1 MTGLLR
7 ESRIRAGLTQHE
19 LAGRASVSVRTV
31 RALENGAVT
40 RPQAASLRRLA
51 AVLDVDPAS
60 LLPGPV
66 ADAGPGDSLLRVDV
80 LGPLAVRRGPA
91 VITVAS
97 PMLRKL
103 LCLLAIQPG
112 REVGFEEIIDTL
124 WEGQSPR
131 TCRQLVHTYVGG
143 LRKLLDDGARDSAVP
158 RTAQGYRLVMEAGQ
172 SDAAEFSELVTRAG
186 RAAADGA
193 ALPAWQLYAEAVN
206 CWRGP
211 LLAGAG
217 AWPQVHPAAIALT
230 GRRTAAVLAWAELGL
245 SLGKYS
251 PLVPALRTL
260 AVEQTLHEG
269 LAARLML
276 ALAGAGQQA
285 EALAVYQDLRDRLS
299 GELGVD
305 PGPEITSAHLR
316 VLRGQLPGAGLA
328 AAAGPRVCEPPAQ
341 LPMECVGFTGR
352 AGELRTLDRILGA
365 EGAAKSA
372 PVAVVTGMGGV
383 GKTALAVRWA
393 WRQRGRYPDGQL
405 YADLRGHAVTGPARP
420 LDVLTGFLAAL
431 GEPAERIPV
440 DEGQA
445 AALLRTRL
453 EGRRILLLLDNAL
466 DAQQVR
472 PLLPA
477 APGSAVIVTARDRM
491 TGLIA
496 RDGAGAVVVRP
507 LPEAEAAALLV
518 ASMGERGGGEPP
530 AVVAELAGLCAHL
543 PLALRIAAAN
553 LAARPSYRL
562 ADYVATL
569 ASGDRLT
576 GLAVPEDEQA
586 AVRLAFELS
595 CDTLKPELRRLFRLA
610 GLVPGPDFTAPAVA
624 ALAGIA
630 TSQAESLLDR
640 LAARNLIDEHAHG
653 RYRLHDLLR
662 LYAAEL
668 AAAEE
673 SAAGRDSAIDR
684 LAAYAMAAVRSA
696 SEMLY
701 PHLLHLPDNG
711 GPDNG
716 GPDNGGPDNGEG
728 ERADGGAEFARGAPE
743 FTDDAGA
750 LAWLN
755 AERANL
761 VALVALLAQQG
772 GAETA
777 LRLSNRLAGYFQMTS
792 NSVDWLVVATAAR
805 RAVSDDVPI
814 AVACAELHLGT
825 LRSMQSRYEAAA
837 GHFAACADRARCA
850 GWVAGEAVA
859 LNNQASAYW
868 QLGRAAET
876 IELLT
881 EALDAHRRTGRTAG
895 EAVTVAN
902 IAAARLQLARAADE
916 VTEAAA
922 VSEQRHEALRLLGQA
937 RDMHQALR
945 DRRNEAETCRR
956 IAEAYR
962 DLGDLEPAAAHAR
975 QAITLAR
982 EAAVQRFEIS
992 ARSTLAT
999 VLVRLGEPEQ
1009 GLAEHTLAQD
1019 LAGKAGDPAQQAEV
1033 LMDLGESMTRLGR
1046 LDEALLIAQDV
1057 SAAADQLRMPLL
1069 QRRAKHVIATTASPE
1084 LSGQADAAKA
1094 AAGHR
1099 KVNVVPWL
1107 PVEEGPDSPGE
1118 VGLRLGGE
1126 RDHPA
1131 VRAEQA
1137 EKLL

>member
-7 ESRIRAGLTQHE
+7 ESRVRAGLTQHE
-19 LAGRASVSVRTV
+19 LAERARVSVRTV
-31 RALENGAVT
+31 RALENGAVA
-40 RPQAASLRRLA
+40 RPQPASLRRLA

-60 LLPGPV
+60 LLPGSP
-66 ADAGPGDSLLRVDV
+66 ADAGSGDMPMRIDV
-80 LGPLAVRRGPA
+80 LGPLVVRRGHA

-112 REVGFEEIIDTL
+112 HEVGFEEIIDTL
-124 WEGQSPR
+124 WEGQTPR

-143 LRKLLDDGARDSAVP
+143 LRRSLNDGARDSVVA
-158 RTAQGYRLVMEAGQ
+158 RTAQGYRLVVDAGQ
-172 SDAAEFSELVTRAG
+172 SDAAEFGELVTRAG

-193 ALPAWQLYAEAVN
+193 ALSAWQLYAEAVN

-217 AWPQVHPAAIALT
+217 AWLQVHPAAIALT

-245 SLGKYS
+245 SLGKFS
-251 PLVPALRTL
+251 PLVPPLRTL
-260 AVEQTLHEG
+260 AVEQPLHEG

-328 AAAGPRVCEPPAQ
+328 AVAGPRVSEPPAQ
-341 LPMECVGFTGR
+341 LPTECVGFTGR
-352 AGELRTLDRILGA
+352 ADELRTLDRILGA
-365 EGAAKSA
+365 EGAAKTA

-393 WRQRGRYPDGQL
+393 WRHRSRYPDGQL
-405 YADLRGHAVTGPARP
+405 YADLRGHAIIGPARP
-420 LDVLTGFLAAL
+420 LEVLTGFLAAL
-431 GEPAERIPV
+431 GEPAERIPE

-453 EGRRILLLLDNAL
+453 EGKRILLLLENAL

-477 APGSAVIVTARDRM
+477 APGSAAIVTARDRM

-496 RDGAGAVVVRP
+496 RDGAFAVVVRP
-507 LPEAEAAALLV
+507 LPDAEAAALLV
-518 ASMGERGGGEPP
+518 ASMGERGDGETP
-530 AVVAELAGLCAHL
+530 AMVAELAGLCAHL

-586 AVRLAFELS
+586 AVRSAFELS
-595 CDTLKPELRRLFRLA
+595 CDTLKPELRRLFRLV
-610 GLVPGPDFTAPAVA
+610 GLAPGPDVTVPAAA

-640 LAARNLIDEHAHG
+640 LAARNLIEENAHG

-668 AAAEE
+668 AEAEE
-673 SAAGRDSAIDR
+673 SAADRDAAIDR
-684 LAAYAMAAVRSA
+684 LADHAMAAVRSA

-701 PHLLHLPDNG
+701 PHLLHLPGSARED
-711 GPDNG
+711 
-716 GPDNGGPDNGEG
+716 
-728 ERADGGAEFARGAPE
+728 RADGEAELAWSAPE
-743 FTDDAGA
+743 FADAAAA
-750 LAWLN
+750 LAWLD

-761 VALVALLAQQG
+761 VALVVLLARQG
-772 GAETA
+772 RAEAA
-777 LRLSNRLAGYFQMTS
+777 LRLADRLAGYFYMSS
-792 NSVDWLVVATAAR
+792 NSVDWLVAATEAR

-814 AVACAELHLGT
+814 AVACAELHLGM
-825 LRSMQSRYEAAA
+825 LRFMQSRYEAAA
-837 GHFAACADRARCA
+837 GHYAVCADQARRA

-859 LNNQASAYW
+859 LNNRASAYW
-868 QLGRAAET
+868 HLGRAAET

-881 EALDAHRRTGRTAG
+881 EALAVHRRTGRTAG
-895 EAVTVAN
+895 EAVTIAN
-902 IAAARLQLARAADE
+902 IAAARLQLARSADA

-937 RDMHQALR
+937 RDMHQALH

-982 EAAVQRFEIS
+982 EAAVQRYEIS

-1009 GLAEHTLAQD
+1009 SLAEHTLARE
-1019 LAGKAGDPAQQAEV
+1019 LAGKAADPVQQAEV
-1033 LMDLGESMTRLGR
+1033 LMDLAESMAWLGR
-1046 LDEALLIAQDV
+1046 LEEALIIAQDV
-1057 SAAADQLRMPLL
+1057 SAAAVHLRIPLL
-1069 QRRAKHVIATTASPE
+1069 QRRAKHVIATMSITRASGDV
-1084 LSGQADAAKA
+1084 S
-1094 AAGHR
+1094 R
-1099 KVNVVPWL
+1099 
-1107 PVEEGPDSPGE
+1107 
-1118 VGLRLGGE
+1118 
-1126 RDHPA
+1126 
-1131 VRAEQA
+1131 
-1137 EKLL
+1137 

>member
-1 MTGLLR
+1 MPRARPDRTCRERASVDGLPRERHNEAVGADRPMTGLLR
-7 ESRIRAGLTQHE
+7 ESRVRAGLTQHE
-19 LAGRASVSVRTV
+19 LAGRARVSVRTV
-31 RALENGAVT
+31 RALENGAVA

-51 AVLDVDPAS
+51 TVLGVDPAS

-66 ADAGPGDSLLRVDV
+66 ADAGPGDTLLRIDV

-124 WEGQSPR
+124 WEGRSPR

-143 LRKLLDDGARDSAVP
+143 LRKLLDDGARGSAVP
-158 RTAQGYRLVMEAGQ
+158 RTAQGYRLVVDAGQ

-186 RAAADGA
+186 RASADGA

-217 AWPQVHPAAIALT
+217 AWLQVHPAAIALT

-276 ALAGAGQQA
+276 ALAGSGQQA
-285 EALAVYQDLRDRLS
+285 EALAVYQDLRNRLS

-328 AAAGPRVCEPPAQ
+328 AGAGPRVSQPPAQ

-365 EGAAKSA
+365 EGPAKSA

-383 GKTALAVRWA
+383 GKTALAVQWA
-393 WRQRGRYPDGQL
+393 WRQRDRYPDGQL
-405 YADLRGHAVTGPARP
+405 YADLRGHAITGPARP

-431 GEPAERIPV
+431 GEPAERIPE

-477 APGSAVIVTARDRM
+477 APGSAAIVTARDRM

-518 ASMGERGGGEPP
+518 ASMGERGDGEPP

-562 ADYVATL
+562 TDYVATL

-595 CDTLKPELRRLFRLA
+595 CDTLKPELRRLFRLV

-673 SAAGRDSAIDR
+673 SAVGRDSAIDR

-696 SEMLY
+696 SELLY
-701 PHLLHLPDNG
+701 PHLLHLPDS
-711 GPDNG
+711 
-716 GPDNGGPDNGEG
+716 GGPDNGEG

-743 FTDDAGA
+743 FTDDAVA

-761 VALVALLAQQG
+761 VALVALLARQG
-772 GAETA
+772 RAETA
-777 LRLSNRLAGYFQMTS
+777 LRLSNRLAGYFHMTS

-814 AVACAELHLGT
+814 AVACAELHLGM

-881 EALDAHRRTGRTAG
+881 KALDAHRRTGRTAG

-902 IAAARLQLARAADE
+902 IAAARLQLARSADA
-916 VTEAAA
+916 VTQAAA

-937 RDMHQALR
+937 RDMHQALH

-999 VLVRLGEPEQ
+999 ILVRLGEPEP

-1033 LMDLGESMTRLGR
+1033 LMDLAESMARLGR
-1046 LDEALLIAQDV
+1046 LEEALLIAQDV
-1057 SAAADQLRMPLL
+1057 SVAADHLRMPLL
-1069 QRRAKHVIATTASPE
+1069 QRRAKHVIATTS
-1084 LSGQADAAKA
+1084 
-1094 AAGHR
+1094 
-1099 KVNVVPWL
+1099 
-1107 PVEEGPDSPGE
+1107 
-1118 VGLRLGGE
+1118 
-1126 RDHPA
+1126 
-1131 VRAEQA
+1131 
-1137 EKLL
+1137 

>member
-19 LAGRASVSVRTV
+19 LAGRARVSVRTV
-31 RALENGAVT
+31 RALENGAVA

-51 AVLDVDPAS
+51 AVLDVDPAA
-60 LLPGPV
+60 LLPG
-66 ADAGPGDSLLRVDV
+66 AGPADTLLRIDV

-91 VITVAS
+91 VITVVS

-103 LCLLAIQPG
+103 LCVLALQPG

-124 WEGQSPR
+124 WEGPAPR

-143 LRKLLDDGARDSAVP
+143 LRKLLDNETLP
-158 RTAQGYRLVMEAGQ
+158 RTAQGYRLVMDAGQ
-172 SDAAEFSELVTRAG
+172 SDAAEFGELVTRAA

-217 AWPQVHPAAIALT
+217 AWLQVHPAAIALT

-245 SLGKYS
+245 SLGKYG
-251 PLVPALRTL
+251 PLVPVLRSL
-260 AVEQTLHEG
+260 AVEQPLHEG

-299 GELGVD
+299 DELGVD
-305 PGPEITSAHLR
+305 PGPEIASAHLR

-328 AAAGPRVCEPPAQ
+328 AGAGPQVREPPAQ
-341 LPMECVGFTGR
+341 LPMACVGFTGR
-352 AGELRTLDRILGA
+352 AGELRSLDRILGA
-365 EGAAKSA
+365 EEAEEAEEAARTA

-393 WRQRGRYPDGQL
+393 WRQRDRYPDGQL
-405 YADLRGHAVTGPARP
+405 YADLRGHAITGPVRP
-420 LDVLTGFLAAL
+420 LEVLTGFLAAL
-431 GEPAERIPV
+431 GEPAERIPE

-453 EGRRILLLLDNAL
+453 EGKRILLLLDNAL

-477 APGSAVIVTARDRM
+477 APGSAAIVTARDRM

-518 ASMGERGGGEPP
+518 AAMGERGDGEPP
-530 AVVAELAGLCAHL
+530 AVLAELAGLCAHL

-562 ADYVATL
+562 ADYVAAL

-586 AVRLAFELS
+586 AVRSAFELS

-610 GLVPGPDFTAPAVA
+610 GLAPGPDLTAPAMA
-624 ALAGIA
+624 ALASIA

-640 LAARNLIDEHAHG
+640 LAARNLIDEYAHG

-673 SAAGRDSAIDR
+673 SPAGRDAAIDR
-684 LAAYAMAAVRSA
+684 LAAHAMAAVRSA

-701 PHLLHLPDNG
+701 PHLLHLPDHSEPDST
-711 GPDNG
+711 GPDS
-716 GPDNGGPDNGEG
+716 
-728 ERADGGAEFARGAPE
+728 AAPE
-743 FTDDAGA
+743 FADVAAA

-772 GAETA
+772 RAETT
-777 LRLSNRLAGYFQMTS
+777 LRLADRLGGYFQMTS

-805 RAVSDDVPI
+805 QATSDDVPI
-814 AVACAELHLGT
+814 AVASAELHLGM
-825 LRSMQSRYEAAA
+825 LRSMQSRYETAA

-850 GWVAGEAVA
+850 GWIAGEAVA

-881 EALDAHRRTGRTAG
+881 EALDAHRRTGRIAG

-902 IAAARLQLARAADE
+902 IAAARLQLARSADE

-937 RDMHQALR
+937 RDMHRALH

-1009 GLAEHTLAQD
+1009 GLAEHARARE
-1019 LAGKAGDPAQQAEV
+1019 LAGKTGDPAQQAEV
-1033 LMDLGESMTRLGR
+1033 LMDLAESMAWLGR
-1046 LDEALLIAQDV
+1046 PEEALLMAQDV
-1057 SAAADQLRMPLL
+1057 AAAAGHLRMPAL
-1069 QRRAKHVIATTASPE
+1069 QRRAEH
-1084 LSGQADAAKA
+1084 
-1094 AAGHR
+1094 
-1099 KVNVVPWL
+1099 VVP
-1107 PVEEGPDSPGE
+1107 SPP
-1118 VGLRLGGE
+1118 R
-1126 RDHPA
+1126 
-1131 VRAEQA
+1131 
-1137 EKLL
+1137 

>member
-7 ESRIRAGLTQHE
+7 ESRIRAGLTQDE
-19 LAGRASVSVRTV
+19 LAGRARVSVRTV
-31 RALENGAVT
+31 RALENGAVA

-51 AVLDVDPAS
+51 AVLDVDPAA
-60 LLPGPV
+60 LLPGP
-66 ADAGPGDSLLRVDV
+66 GPGDVLLRVDV
-80 LGPLAVRRGPA
+80 LGPLTVRRGPA
-91 VITVAS
+91 VITVPS

-124 WEGQSPR
+124 WEGQPPR

-143 LRKLLDDGARDSAVP
+143 LRKLLDDSGVP
-158 RTAQGYRLVMEAGQ
+158 RTAQGYRLVLDAGQ
-172 SDAAEFSELVTRAG
+172 SDAAEFSDLAARAG

-193 ALPAWQLYAEAVN
+193 ALPAWQLYAEALN

-217 AWPQVHPAAIALT
+217 AWPQSHPAAIALT

-260 AVEQTLHEG
+260 AVEQPLHEG

-299 GELGVD
+299 AELGVD
-305 PGPEITSAHLR
+305 PGPEISAAHLR
-316 VLRGQLPGAGLA
+316 VLRGQLPGSGLA
-328 AAAGPRVCEPPAQ
+328 AVAAPQVCEPPAQ

-352 AGELRTLDRILGA
+352 AGELQALDHVLGA
-365 EGAAKSA
+365 AGA

-393 WRQRGRYPDGQL
+393 RRHRDRYPDGQL
-405 YADLRGHAVTGPARP
+405 YADLRGHGMAGPARP
-420 LDVLTGFLAAL
+420 LEVLTGFLAAL
-431 GEPAERIPV
+431 GEPAERIPE

-453 EGRRILLLLDNAL
+453 EGRRILLFLDNAL

-472 PLLPA
+472 PLLPGA
-477 APGSAVIVTARDRM
+477 AGSATIVTARDRM

-507 LPEAEAAALLV
+507 LPDAEAAALLV
-518 ASMGERGGGEPP
+518 AAMGERGDGEAP
-530 AVVAELAGLCAHL
+530 AAVAELAGLCAHL

-553 LAARPSYRL
+553 LAVRPSYRL
-562 ADYVATL
+562 AEYVSALT
-569 ASGDRLT
+569 SGDRLA

-586 AVRLAFELS
+586 AVRSAFELS

-610 GLVPGPDFTAPAVA
+610 GLAPGPDLTAPAVA

-640 LAARNLIDEHAHG
+640 LAARNLIDEYAHG

-673 SAAGRDSAIDR
+673 SAAGRDAAIDR
-684 LAAYAMAAVRSA
+684 LSAHALGAVRSA

-701 PHLLHLPDNG
+701 PHMLHLPDT
-711 GPDNG
+711 
-716 GPDNGGPDNGEG
+716 
-728 ERADGGAEFARGAPE
+728 DGQSAPE
-743 FTDDAGA
+743 FTGGATEFADAA
-750 LAWLN
+750 AAVAWLN

-761 VALVALLAQQG
+761 VALVTLLA
-772 GAETA
+772 AEGRA
-777 LRLSNRLAGYFQMTS
+777 EAAVRLSDRLAGYFFMSS
-792 NSVDWLVVATAAR
+792 NTVDWLVAATAAR
-805 RAVSDDVPI
+805 SVVSDDVPL
-814 AVACAELHLGT
+814 AVACAELHLGM
-825 LRSMQSRYEAAA
+825 LRSLQSRYEAAA
-837 GHFAACADRARCA
+837 GHLADSADQARRA

-859 LNNQASAYW
+859 LNNQAIACW
-868 QLGRAAET
+868 KLGRAAET

-881 EALDAHRRTGRTAG
+881 EALDAHRRSGRTAG
-895 EAVTVAN
+895 EAVTIAN
-902 IAAARLQLARAADE
+902 IAAARLELARSADAA
-916 VTEAAA
+916 TEAAA
-922 VSEQRHEALRLLGQA
+922 ADGHRHEALRLLGQA
-937 RDMHQALR
+937 RDMHQALH
-945 DRRNEAETCRR
+945 DWRNEAETCRR

-962 DLGDLEPAAAHAR
+962 DLDDFEPAAAHAR
-975 QAITLAR
+975 EAIALAR
-982 EAAVQRFEIS
+982 QAAVQRFEIS

-999 VLVRLGEPEQ
+999 ILVRVGEPEQ
-1009 GLAEHTLAQD
+1009 GLAEHALARD
-1019 LAGKAGDPAQQAEV
+1019 LAREAGDPAQQAEV
-1033 LMDLGESMTRLGR
+1033 LMDLAESMAGLGR
-1046 LDEALLIAQDV
+1046 LEEALLIAQDV
-1057 SAAADQLRMPLL
+1057 SAAADRLRMLLL
-1069 QRRAKHVIATTASPE
+1069 QRRAGTLTGRV
-1084 LSGQADAAKA
+1084 QA
-1094 AAGHR
+1094 GI
-1099 KVNVVPWL
+1099 P
-1107 PVEEGPDSPGE
+1107 
-1118 VGLRLGGE
+1118 GLRSPVS
-1126 RDHPA
+1126 PA
-1131 VRAEQA
+1131 PAGQSG
-1137 EKLL
+1137 LP

>member
-1 MTGLLR
+1 VDGLPLERHNEAVGADRPMTGLLR
-7 ESRIRAGLTQHE
+7 ESRVRAGLTQHE
-19 LAGRASVSVRTV
+19 LAGRARVSVRTV
-31 RALENGAVT
+31 RALENGAVA

-66 ADAGPGDSLLRVDV
+66 AGAGPGDTTLRIDV
-80 LGPLAVRRGPA
+80 LGPLAVWRGPA

-124 WEGQSPR
+124 WEGQPPR

-143 LRKLLDDGARDSAVP
+143 LRKLLDDGAGDSVVP

-217 AWPQVHPAAIALT
+217 AWLQVHPGAIALT

-245 SLGKYS
+245 SLGRYS

-260 AVEQTLHEG
+260 GVEQPLHEG
-269 LAARLML
+269 VAARLML

-285 EALAVYQDLRDRLS
+285 EALAVYQDLRTRLS
-299 GELGVD
+299 DELGVD

-328 AAAGPRVCEPPAQ
+328 AGTGPQVSESPAQ

-352 AGELRTLDRILGA
+352 ASELQSLDRILGA
-365 EGAAKSA
+365 DGADGAAKSA

-393 WRQRGRYPDGQL
+393 WRQRARYPDGQL
-405 YADLRGHAVTGPARP
+405 YADLHGHAITGPARP
-420 LDVLTGFLAAL
+420 LEVLTGFLAAL
-431 GEPAERIPV
+431 GEPAERVPE

-477 APGSAVIVTARDRM
+477 APGSAAIVTARDRM

-496 RDGAGAVVVRP
+496 RDGALAVVVRP

-518 ASMGERGGGEPP
+518 AAMGERGEEDPP
-530 AVVAELAGLCAHL
+530 SVVAELAGLCAHL

-553 LAARPSYRL
+553 LAARPGYRL

-586 AVRLAFELS
+586 AVRSAFELS

-610 GLVPGPDFTAPAVA
+610 GLAPGPDLTAPAAA

-640 LAARNLIDEHAHG
+640 LAARNLIDEYAHG

-673 SAAGRDSAIDR
+673 SAAGQDAAIGR
-684 LAAYAMAAVRSA
+684 LAAHAMAAVRSA

-701 PHLLHLPDNG
+701 PHLLHLPDSG
-711 GPDNG
+711 G
-716 GPDNGGPDNGEG
+716 E
-728 ERADGGAEFARGAPE
+728 ERLDGGAESASGAPE
-743 FTDDAGA
+743 FADTAFTDDGA
-750 LAWLN
+750 ALTWLN

-761 VALVALLAQQG
+761 VALVALLAKQG
-772 GAETA
+772 RAEAA

-805 RAVSDDVPI
+805 QVVSDDVPI
-814 AVACAELHLGT
+814 AVACAELHLGM
-825 LRSMQSRYEAAA
+825 LRSVQSRYEAAA

-881 EALDAHRRTGRTAG
+881 EALDAHRRTGRRAG

-902 IAAARLQLARAADE
+902 IAAARLQLARSADA

-937 RDMHQALR
+937 RDMHQALH

-962 DLGDLEPAAAHAR
+962 DLGDLESAAAHAR

-999 VLVRLGEPEQ
+999 VLMRLAEPEQ
-1009 GLAEHTLAQD
+1009 GLAEHTLAQE

-1033 LMDLGESMTRLGR
+1033 LMDRAESMAWLGR
-1046 LDEALLIAQDV
+1046 QEEALLIAQDV
-1057 SAAADQLRMPLL
+1057 SAAAGHLRMPLL
-1069 QRRAKHVIATTASPE
+1069 QRRAKHIIAITS
-1084 LSGQADAAKA
+1084 
-1094 AAGHR
+1094 
-1099 KVNVVPWL
+1099 
-1107 PVEEGPDSPGE
+1107 
-1118 VGLRLGGE
+1118 
-1126 RDHPA
+1126 
-1131 VRAEQA
+1131 
-1137 EKLL
+1137 

>member
-1 MTGLLR
+1 MDGLPPEQHNEAVGSDRPMTGLLR
-7 ESRIRAGLTQHE
+7 ESRVRAGLTQHE
-19 LAGRASVSVRTV
+19 LAERAGVSVRTV
-31 RALENGAVT
+31 RALENGAVA

-51 AVLDVDPAS
+51 VVLDIDPAA
-60 LLPGPV
+60 LLPGALLTGSG
-66 ADAGPGDSLLRVDV
+66 ADPGPGDSLLRVDV

-158 RTAQGYRLVMEAGQ
+158 RTAQGYRLVVAAGE

-193 ALPAWQLYAEAVN
+193 TLPAWQLYAEAVN

-260 AVEQTLHEG
+260 AAEQPLHEG

-285 EALAVYQDLRDRLS
+285 EALAVYQNLRARLS

-305 PGPEITSAHLR
+305 PGPELTSAHLR

-328 AAAGPRVCEPPAQ
+328 AEAAPQISEPPAQ
-341 LPMECVGFTGR
+341 LPMECAGFTGR
-352 AGELRTLDRILGA
+352 VGELRALDRILGA
-365 EGAAKSA
+365 EGAASTA
-372 PVAVVTGMGGV
+372 PIAVVTGMGGV

-405 YADLRGHAVTGPARP
+405 YADLRGHAITGPARP
-420 LDVLTGFLAAL
+420 LEVLTGFLAAL
-431 GEPAERIPV
+431 GEPADRIPD

-453 EGRRILLLLDNAL
+453 EGKRILLLLDNAL

-477 APGSAVIVTARDRM
+477 APGNAAIVTSRDRM

-496 RDGAGAVVVRP
+496 RDGAGAVAVHP
-507 LPEAEAAALLV
+507 LPEAEAAALLII
-518 ASMGERGGGEPP
+518 AMGERGDGEPP

-553 LAARPSYRL
+553 LATRPSYPL
-562 ADYVATL
+562 SDYVVALT
-569 ASGDRLT
+569 SGDRLT

-586 AVRLAFELS
+586 AVRSAFELS

-610 GLVPGPDFTAPAVA
+610 GLAPGPDLTAAAVA
-624 ALAGIA
+624 ALAGTA
-630 TSQAESLLDR
+630 TSQAGALLDR
-640 LAARNLIDEHAHG
+640 LAARNLIDEYAHG

-673 SAAGRDSAIDR
+673 SAADQNAAIDR
-684 LAAYAMAAVRSA
+684 LAAHAMAAVRSA

-701 PHLLHLPDNG
+701 PHLLHLPESD
-711 GPDNG
+711 GPESD
-716 GPDNGGPDNGEG
+716 GPESHGPES
-728 ERADGGAEFARGAPE
+728 DGPEFA
-743 FTDDAGA
+743 DAAAA

-761 VALVALLAQQG
+761 VALVALLAQQSRT
-772 GAETA
+772 ESA
-777 LRLSNRLAGYFQMTS
+777 LRISDRLSGYFHMTS
-792 NSVDWLVVATAAR
+792 NSVDWLVVTTAAR
-805 RAVSDDVPI
+805 QAVSDDAPI
-814 AVACAELHLGT
+814 YVASAEMHLGL
-825 LRSMQSRYEAAA
+825 LRSAQSRYEAAA
-837 GHFAACADRARCA
+837 GHLAESARQARRA

-859 LNNQASAYW
+859 LNNQAISCW
-868 QLGRAAET
+868 KLGRAAET
-876 IELLT
+876 IELFT
-881 EALDAHRRTGRTAG
+881 EALDAHRRSGRTAG
-895 EAVTVAN
+895 EAVTIAN
-902 IAAARLQLARAADE
+902 IAAARLELARSADAATAAPAGAGESADE
-916 VTEAAA
+916 HR
-922 VSEQRHEALRLLGQA
+922 QEALRLLGQA
-937 RDMHQALR
+937 RDMHQALH

-962 DLGDLEPAAAHAR
+962 DLDDLERAASHAR
-975 QAITLAR
+975 QAIMLAR
-982 EAAVQRFEIS
+982 QAAVQRFEIS

-999 VLVRLGEPEQ
+999 ILLRLGDSEG
-1009 GLAEHTLAQD
+1009 GLAEHTLARD
-1019 LAGKAGDPAQQAEV
+1019 LAGQAGDPALQAEV
-1033 LMDLGESMTRLGR
+1033 LMDLAEGMARVGR
-1046 LDEALLIAQDV
+1046 LEEALLMAQDV
-1057 SAAADQLRMPLL
+1057 SAAADHLRMPLL
-1069 QRRAKHVIATTASPE
+1069 QRRAADVIAITS
-1084 LSGQADAAKA
+1084 
-1094 AAGHR
+1094 
-1099 KVNVVPWL
+1099 
-1107 PVEEGPDSPGE
+1107 
-1118 VGLRLGGE
+1118 
-1126 RDHPA
+1126 
-1131 VRAEQA
+1131 
-1137 EKLL
+1137 

>member
-19 LAGRASVSVRTV
+19 LAGRARVSVRTV
-31 RALENGAVT
+31 RALENGAVA

-51 AVLDVDPAS
+51 AVLDVDPAA
-60 LLPGPV
+60 LLPG
-66 ADAGPGDSLLRVDV
+66 AGPADTLLRIDV

-91 VITVAS
+91 VITVVS

-103 LCLLAIQPG
+103 LCVLALQPG

-124 WEGQSPR
+124 WEGSAPR

-143 LRKLLDDGARDSAVP
+143 LRKLLDNETLP
-158 RTAQGYRLVMEAGQ
+158 RTAQGYRLVMDAGQ
-172 SDAAEFSELVTRAG
+172 SDAAEFGELVTRAG

-217 AWPQVHPAAIALT
+217 AWLQVHPAAIALT

-245 SLGKYS
+245 SLGKYG
-251 PLVPALRTL
+251 PLVPVLRSL
-260 AVEQTLHEG
+260 AVEQPLHEG

-299 GELGVD
+299 DELGVD
-305 PGPEITSAHLR
+305 PGPEIASAHLR

-328 AAAGPRVCEPPAQ
+328 AGAGPQVREPPAQ
-341 LPMECVGFTGR
+341 LPMACVGFTGR
-352 AGELRTLDRILGA
+352 AGELRSLDRILGA
-365 EGAAKSA
+365 EEAEEAEEAARTA

-393 WRQRGRYPDGQL
+393 WRQRDRYPDGQL
-405 YADLRGHAVTGPARP
+405 YADLRGHAITGPVRP
-420 LDVLTGFLAAL
+420 LEVLTGFLAAL
-431 GEPAERIPV
+431 GEPAERIPE

-453 EGRRILLLLDNAL
+453 EGKRILLLLDNAL

-477 APGSAVIVTARDRM
+477 APGSAAIVTARDRM

-518 ASMGERGGGEPP
+518 AAMGERGDGEPP
-530 AVVAELAGLCAHL
+530 AVLAELAGLCAHL

-562 ADYVATL
+562 ADYVAAL

-586 AVRLAFELS
+586 AVRSAFELS

-610 GLVPGPDFTAPAVA
+610 GLAPGPDLTAPAMA
-624 ALAGIA
+624 ALASIA

-640 LAARNLIDEHAHG
+640 LAARNLIDEYAHG

-673 SAAGRDSAIDR
+673 SPAGRDAAIDR
-684 LAAYAMAAVRSA
+684 LAAHAMAAVRSA

-701 PHLLHLPDNG
+701 PHLLHLPDHSE
-711 GPDNG
+711 PDS
-716 GPDNGGPDNGEG
+716 
-728 ERADGGAEFARGAPE
+728 AAPE
-743 FTDDAGA
+743 FADVAAA

-772 GAETA
+772 RAETT
-777 LRLSNRLAGYFQMTS
+777 LRLADRLGGYFQMTS

-805 RAVSDDVPI
+805 QATSDDVPI
-814 AVACAELHLGT
+814 AVASAELHLGM
-825 LRSMQSRYEAAA
+825 LRSMQSRYETAA

-850 GWVAGEAVA
+850 GWIAGEAVA

-881 EALDAHRRTGRTAG
+881 EALDAHRRTGRIAG

-902 IAAARLQLARAADE
+902 IAAARLQLARSADE

-937 RDMHQALR
+937 RDMHRALH

-1009 GLAEHTLAQD
+1009 GLAEHARARE
-1019 LAGKAGDPAQQAEV
+1019 LAGKTGDPAQQAEV
-1033 LMDLGESMTRLGR
+1033 LMDLAESMAWLGR
-1046 LDEALLIAQDV
+1046 PEEALLMAQDV
-1057 SAAADQLRMPLL
+1057 AAAAGHLRMPAL
-1069 QRRAKHVIATTASPE
+1069 QRRAEH
-1084 LSGQADAAKA
+1084 
-1094 AAGHR
+1094 
-1099 KVNVVPWL
+1099 VVP
-1107 PVEEGPDSPGE
+1107 SPP
-1118 VGLRLGGE
+1118 R
-1126 RDHPA
+1126 
-1131 VRAEQA
+1131 
-1137 EKLL
+1137 